1 MPKKWKEILTDPATY
16 ADDFV
21 VTLKDG
27 QTMSLGEMRAYDAE
41 TRGELTKNL
50 TAKEKEIAT
59 REKNVNDASIQVSGL
74 IEKTAASAGLSV
86 EELLAGKQPT
96 KRELAAATDLD
107 ESDPLLG
114 KLVKELK
121 GLRDEMKSTRSEID
135 TVKKNALGPILNTYL
150 EDYYESKWEKVSTTL
165 PKGSKLELKEAVE
178 YANKNGLK
186 DARGRLDLS
195 KAARDLTFDERVD
208 EEASK
213 RLVDLRKRDADERT
227 LSAVQR
233 PSSLGQK
240 THTDPTLQKKVGAR
254 LETKNFDDV
263 LNDALGDTDLWR
275 GVAGQA

>member
-195 KAARDLTFDERVD
+195 KAARDLTFDERVK

-213 RLVDLRKRDADERT
+213 QVADLRKRDADERT